1 ASLLC
6 LTIKCRFM
14 RIQCLLKLRQKVL
27 VYFFLDLIKIILTQS
42 KRSTEQPLF
51 KPVNAMLLRPLFRLF
66 IRYVKSTG
74 SLFMSPHSEG
84 FSLHECRIS
93 VQRIFAG
100 LGNGIYDFKNIVSVN
115 FHSF

>member
-1 ASLLC
+1 SSDL
-6 LTIKCRFM
+6 
-14 RIQCLLKLRQKVL
+14 KVL
-27 VYFFLDLIKIILTQS
+27 VYFFLDLMKIISTQS

-51 KPVNAMLLRPLFRLF
+51 KPVNGIFLRPLFQLF

-74 SLFMSPHSEG
+74 SFFMSPHSEG
-84 FSLHECRIS
+84 FSLNECRIS